1 MEEGT
6 FQTPAVAEELAK
18 NWVEARLHCDA
29 EPPIVRNNEL
39 EKKYSGTEAR
49 PTFVIVDPKSL
60 EPLGRKRGYM
70 SGGDF
75 LKFLRGESRK

>member
-6 FQTPAVAEELAK
+6 FQTPAVAGELTK

-29 EPPIVRNNEL
+29 EPPIPGNAEL

-49 PTFVIVDPKSL
+49 PTYVIVDPRTL
-60 EPLGRKRGYM
+60 ESIDRERGWM
-70 SGGDF
+70 SESAF
-75 LKFLRGESRK
+75 LKFLRGD